1 MKHNTPYGLDMKL
14 ITMMLTMIGSEII
27 FKMNMRIEKSTN
39 KILLRNLSIN
49 YLLKWL
55 VIEAVA
61 TMNPQQ
67 VQVVL

>member
-1 MKHNTPYGLDMKL
+1 
-14 ITMMLTMIGSEII
+14 MIGSEII
-27 FKMNMRIEKSTN
+27 FKMNMRIKKSTN
-39 KILLRNLSIN
+39 KILLRNLLIN

-61 TMNPQQ
+61 TMNAHQ